1 MDEVTRYRLCHLS
14 MSGIVCSQEAVGLR
28 CKACLAGQLTN
39 AVLAAGLSR
48 NTQVVVMPQAPLWLD
63 LQVGLRTLATVF
75 PDEEFLLGCLRADS
89 VEGGTG

>member
-1 MDEVTRYRLCHLS
+1 MNEEARYRMCHLG
-14 MSGIVCSQEAVGLR
+14 MPGMVCSMYSAGLR